1 MSIPRQTSNID
12 VARPRLPDRLKVLYV
27 TTLHRSGEWLL
38 EAFNSDSATQVTLR
52 EGVGVT
58 AGLGLLRDEVFD
70 AVLVNHEPGL
80 LDALDFVEA
89 LRTGGHEEP
98 MIVLGTS
105 PPEAFQALA
114 YEVGADAYCWI
125 EQTTTRSLLWEVSR
139 AIRRF
144 ELVRENRRL
153 IEAQRQRLT
162 SEHLEAE
169 RLLNEQRALLED
181 LESLASGGESASP
194 VPQVLS
200 MQSERPERCPLDAA
214 QIKRYRDLL
223 QAYVVMGAGNLSRE
237 IARLVDSFTLER
249 ISAQEAMHLHIE
261 VLEGMIHGLGRRSA
275 RHVMNRADLLAME
288 LMIHLADG
296 YRQRWL
302 DRQAPPV
309 QQWLPGFDLAPMAPG
324 PSATN
329 SRRLAPPSFL
339 LPEQNAA

>member
-1 MSIPRQTSNID
+1 MPIPSPPLADT
-12 VARPRLPDRLKVLYV
+12 ARPRLPDRLKVLYV
-27 TTLHRSGEWLL
+27 TTLHRSGEWLV
-38 EAFNSDSATQVTLR
+38 EAFKSDSATRVTLQ

-98 MIVLGTS
+98 MIVLGTD

-125 EQTTTRSLLWEVSR
+125 EQTTTRSLLWEVCR

-153 IEAQRQRLT
+153 VEAQRQRLA
-162 SEHLEAE
+162 SEHVEAE
-169 RLLNEQRALLED
+169 RLLGEQRALLAD
-181 LESLASGGESASP
+181 LEMLAGGEAALPDESCTLPLAGSH
-194 VPQVLS
+194 PQ
-200 MQSERPERCPLDAA
+200 RCPLDAV

-237 IARLVDSFTLER
+237 ISRLVDLFTLEG
-249 ISAQEAMHLHIE
+249 ISAHDAMQLHIE

-288 LMIHLADG
+288 LMIHLADS

-302 DRQAPPV
+302 DHEAPPV
-309 QQWLPGFDLAPMAPG
+309 QQWLPGFEFGPCAPS
-324 PSATN
+324 PSGTN
-329 SRRLAPPSFL
+329 RERLAPPSFL
-339 LPEQNAA
+339 LPDQHAA

>member
-1 MSIPRQTSNID
+1 MKIPSPTPVD

-27 TTLHRSGEWLL
+27 TTLHRSGEWLI
-38 EAFNSDSATQVTLR
+38 EAFGSDSATRVTLE

-89 LRTGGHEEP
+89 LRTGGHDEP
-98 MIVLGTS
+98 MIVLGTD

-125 EQTTTRSLLWEVSR
+125 EQTTTRSLLWEVCR

-153 IEAQRQRLT
+153 VEAQRQRLA
-162 SEHLEAE
+162 SEHVEAE
-169 RLLNEQRALLED
+169 RLLSEQRALLAD
-181 LESLASGGESASP
+181 LEMLAGGETADADEPRSLRLPRERSETCP
-194 VPQVLS
+194 LGVPQ
-200 MQSERPERCPLDAA
+200 
-214 QIKRYRDLL
+214 INRYRDLL

-237 IARLVDSFTLER
+237 IARLVDLFTLEGV
-249 ISAQEAMHLHIE
+249 SAHDAMQLHIE

-302 DRQAPPV
+302 DHEAPPV
-309 QQWLPGFDLAPMAPG
+309 QQWLPGFTLG
-324 PSATN
+324 PSAPA
-329 SRRLAPPSFL
+329 SDAGRRERLAPPSFL
-339 LPEQNAA
+339 LPDQNAA

>member
-1 MSIPRQTSNID
+1 
-12 VARPRLPDRLKVLYV
+12 V
-27 TTLHRSGEWLL
+27 TTLHRSGAWLV
-38 EAFNSDSATQVTLR
+38 EAFGSDSATRVTLQ

-89 LRTGGHEEP
+89 LRTGGHDEP
-98 MIVLGTS
+98 MIVLGTD

-125 EQTTTRSLLWEVSR
+125 EQTTTRSLLWEVCR

-153 IEAQRQRLT
+153 MEAQRQRLA
-162 SEHLEAE
+162 SEHVEAE
-169 RLLNEQRALLED
+169 RMLNEQRALLAD
-181 LESLASGGESASP
+181 LEALAGGEPIDPDEPRALRLAR
-194 VPQVLS
+194 QRTEQCTLGAVL
-200 MQSERPERCPLDAA
+200 
-214 QIKRYRDLL
+214 IKRYRDLL

-237 IARLVDSFTLER
+237 IARLVDLFTLEG
-249 ISAQEAMHLHIE
+249 ISAHDAMQLHIE
-261 VLEGMIHGLGRRSA
+261 VLEGMINGLGRRSA

-296 YRQRWL
+296 YRQRWI
-302 DRQAPPV
+302 DHEAPPV
-309 QQWLPGFDLAPMAPG
+309 QQWLPGFELG
-324 PSATN
+324 PSVPSPSAA
-329 SRRLAPPSFL
+329 SRERLAPPGFL
-339 LPEQNAA
+339 LTDQHAA